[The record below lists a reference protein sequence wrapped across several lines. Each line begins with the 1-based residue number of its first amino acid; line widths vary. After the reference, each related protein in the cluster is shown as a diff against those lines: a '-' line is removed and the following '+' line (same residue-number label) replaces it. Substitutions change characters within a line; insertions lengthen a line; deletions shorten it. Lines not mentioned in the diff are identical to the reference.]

1 MKDSTIDDL
10 NESIK
15 ELQNHFNLT
24 REEALKIAIEIIK
37 AEAIDDICLMFDEDG
52 EFQTN
57 IREIKK
63 TLNLYLR
70 Q

>member
-15 ELQNHFNLT
+15 ELQKHFNLT

-52 EFQTN
+52 ELQTN

-63 TLNLYLR
+63 ILNLYLR
-70 Q
+70 